1 MGKSTMSGFF
11 RNEMAVKNYDQEA
24 ELHIIEAILDA
35 SIKISDSHIF
45 PLEPAGTTE
54 AGATGFDFPLLAPSP
69 YGGGVDTKD
78 AGDITGGQKGF

>member
-1 MGKSTMSGFF
+1 MP
-11 RNEMAVKNYDQEA
+11 
-24 ELHIIEAILDA
+24 DA
-35 SIKISDSHIF
+35 SIKVGDSHIF

-78 AGDITGGQKGF
+78 AGDITVVKKAFFDSPLC